1 MGTAGMSSA
10 RASAEPKAAKGVG
23 LFPFGREILSG
34 AGGARPRREV
44 ELQDDLG
51 EQAGRDLPRSSD
63 PGGGVAGVGQDRGG
77 QLGRGDDANGPG
89 GQVDLYRRPG
99 QPFGEGLGDGLH
111 AMAAGHVGHG
121 KGDGLDG
128 RVGPGFGLRGGGI
141 AHGEILSG
149 TASNRPEGA

>member
-1 MGTAGMSSA
+1 MGTAGISSA

-34 AGGARPRREV
+34 AGGARPRLEV

-51 EQAGRDLPRSSD
+51 EQAGRDLPWSSD

-89 GQVDLYRRPG
+89 GQVDLDRRPG
-99 QPFGEGLGDGLH
+99 QPFGEGLH